1 MFVLCNRHLIAA
13 EDKVVSEQKE
23 DKGVVIAKK
32 DVSSVSQSTI
42 IHWNLCKLCNLHT
55 QDNQETTSKCFVN
68 NEVVS

>member
-32 DVSSVSQSTI
+32 DFHQSASLHYSFKFVSVICIYKITKKPPQT
-42 IHWNLCKLCNLHT
+42 
-55 QDNQETTSKCFVN
+55 DE
-68 NEVVS
+68 